1 MYYVFKCGLQLD
13 TSSAPGMMIYF
24 YEIYFYAL
32 YFYRIYRRWR
42 INIDTFNLLCRSVVI
57 YLYQFSKHSTNL
69 SILRYTPKSRR
80 IIRPNKVKISPY
92 FYKSLVEGACSA
104 FVRSLYLWYEM
115 STDQKYFCS
124 RCCYFFHR
132 WVNINW
138 YLCYVR
144 IDAKNVKI

>member
-1 MYYVFKCGLQLD
+1 M
-13 TSSAPGMMIYF
+13 
-24 YEIYFYAL
+24 
-32 YFYRIYRRWR
+32 
-42 INIDTFNLLCRSVVI
+42 
-57 YLYQFSKHSTNL
+57 LYQFSKHSTNL

-80 IIRPNKVKISPY
+80 IIRQIKVKISPY

-132 WVNINW
+132 WVNISW

-144 IDAKNVKI
+144 IDANNVKIYCQNSKIFVLKTNVIDISHRRYYVILFPDVTKFVRTFY